1 MDFYTVSLVAV
12 LVSVCVTTADAAPP
26 AQFVFGDSLM
36 DTGNNNYLATI
47 ARADRSPYGID
58 FPSRLPTG
66 RFSNGLNIADFI
78 G

>member
-1 MDFYTVSLVAV
+1 M

-58 FPSRLPTG
+58 HPSRLPTG
-66 RFSNGLNIADFI
+66 RFSNGLKHVDIKPRI
-78 G
+78 L